1 LGVIP
6 VIVKFEPRFRSMV
19 WGNPKLN
26 RLFNIETSP
35 FIGEVWLLSDLEPFV
50 TSAVDQ
56 EKTSLKKLMKDF
68 DMDFPRFPV
77 LIKLVS
83 PAQWLSIQ
91 VHPDDTIARAVEN
104 EPWGKTECWYFVEP
118 GKIAVVPNGTV
129 LKNCSEPSEISEHLV
144 YLDMRAGDL
153 FFVPAGLIH
162 TLGPESVVVEIQ
174 QASDLTYRI
183 YDWGRKRETHIE
195 KASMAVKDFRI
206 EELIHRNF
214 EKLNCGTFSVHH
226 TFGRT
231 HLIGLS
237 IVVFLKEGFVAQI
250 ATKAYETFIIA
261 DETIEGEALVVK
273 IEK

>member
-1 LGVIP
+1 MVL
-6 VIVKFEPRFRSMV
+6 KFEPRFRPMV

-26 RLFNIETSP
+26 ELFKVESSP
-35 FIGEVWLLSDLEPFV
+35 PVGEVWLLSDLEPFV
-50 TSAVDQ
+50 TSVVDQ
-56 EKTSLKKLMKDF
+56 ERVSLKKLMNDF
-68 DMDFPRFPV
+68 GMDFSRFPL

-118 GKIAVVPNGTV
+118 GKIAVVPNGTI
-129 LKNCSEPSEISEHLV
+129 LKDCLEPSQISEHLV
-144 YLDMRAGDL
+144 YLEMNVGDL

-162 TLGPESVVVEIQ
+162 TLGPGSVVVEIQ

-195 KASMAVKDFRI
+195 KASMSVKDFRI
-206 EELIHRNF
+206 ETLIHRNF
-214 EKLNCGTFSVHH
+214 ERLNCGTFNVHRAS
-226 TFGRT
+226 GQT

-237 IVVFLKEGFVAQI
+237 TVVFLKEGFVAGI
-250 ATKAYETFIIA
+250 ATKAYETFIVV
-261 DETIEGEALVVK
+261 DETIEGDALVIK

>member
-1 LGVIP
+1 
-6 VIVKFEPRFRSMV
+6 MV

-26 RLFNIETSP
+26 KLFNIETSP

-50 TSAVDQ
+50 TNVVNQSQ
-56 EKTSLKKLMKDF
+56 LSLRTLMKDLG
-68 DMDFPRFPV
+68 MDFPRFPL

-91 VHPDDTIARAVEN
+91 VHPDDTVAKNFEN

-118 GKIAVVPNGTV
+118 GKVAVVPNGTV
-129 LKNCSEPSEISEHLV
+129 LKNCSEPSRISEHLV
-144 YLDMRAGDL
+144 YLDMSAGDL

-195 KASMAVKDFRI
+195 KALAAVKDFQI
-206 EELIHRNF
+206 ETLIHRNF
-214 EKLNCGTFSVHH
+214 ERVNCGTFSVYR
-226 TFGRT
+226 TCSQT
-231 HLIGLS
+231 HLVGPS
-237 IVVFLKEGFVAQI
+237 IVVFLKDGLAARSV
-250 ATKAYETFIIA
+250 TKAYETFIVV